1 MGGQPPSTDAM
12 YMQLQ
17 WQPLKSHRLQAKLTT
32 FFKYHYGEVVINSKF
47 QPAPKPPSPPPHP
60 PPPTVS
66 TGQLYSATYHLP
78 ASRTAKLFFPQ
89 TIAEWCCLLPEVVTA
104 PLLETFWSWI
114 YSPWLHGICSWL
126 VLILLLII
134 HVIKEPSA
142 VTVLIFFFCCY
153 FHSGMES
160 SSSDEDAIV
169 PGM

>member
-17 WQPLKSHRLQAKLTT
+17 CQPLKSHRLQAKLTT
-32 FFKYHYGEVVINSKF
+32 FFKYHYGTPSSNLH
-47 QPAPKPPSPPPHP
+47 PNPPSPPPP
-60 PPPTVS
+60 SSNSIDTTVA
-66 TGQLYSATYHLP
+66 QCHLP
-78 ASRTAKLFFPQ
+78 SSSMQDCKTLFPSDHCWMVLSSARSGDCPFAGDILILD
-89 TIAEWCCLLPEVVTA
+89 IAPDCTEYVADTNIL
-104 PLLETFWSWI
+104 
-114 YSPWLHGICSWL
+114 L

-142 VTVLIFFFCCY
+142 VTFLIFFFCCY